1 MERLFKFA
9 ELKEEVRKIER
20 FVSQCQHWF
29 IVAVDY
35 VDRFA
40 RHQNVKDLNAV
51 VESKQKCLRDV
62 VDAENVCRQV
72 G

>member
-1 MERLFKFA
+1 MENLVKFV
-9 ELKEEVRKIER
+9 ELKNEVRKVER
-20 FVSQCQHWF
+20 LVSQCQHWF

-40 RHQNVKDLNAV
+40 RRQNVKDLNAV